1 MKIEIRGNSSVHI
14 EGYVNAVGRDSRI
27 LSSPTKG
34 SFVEMIEPG
43 TFRASLERRPNVEL
57 LLNHGRP
64 VEATYS
70 CYEDNIGLR
79 AICDITDP
87 EVCEK
92 ARNKQLRG
100 WSFGFY
106 VNKDEM
112 EERSGSC
119 PRRHV
124 SDIDMYEVSIIDDR
138 ANPCYAGTLIEC
150 RADGDF
156 TKEMRAELE
165 AEITVTEQEKPD
177 YSYWEKKFEEIRAR
191 EEIRAW
197 EERLA
202 ELRFNPYHDPTNGRF
217 TTSDGGGMGGVLY
230 SKGGKSAYVF
240 ERDIDSEYNNW
251 KSSKKIDSQKTLADD
266 IYYKKYNNAEEY
278 HKALSDKYNGI
289 TSVEKIKTAKDV
301 ADFINYDTQKG
312 YYGTTQLLGGQK
324 GIASTWKRVG
334 AGELSIKKT
343 GFDSAEIKIPE
354 KESHVFSNSISKLND
369 AGIHVGHWLNDKY
382 LVSKKKGTRV
392 SKWLE
397 GLEDRAELENEGFD

>member
-1 MKIEIRGNSSVHI
+1 MLFHCITKEVWWG
-14 EGYVNAVGRDSRI
+14 VG
-27 LSSPTKG
+27 
-34 SFVEMIEPG
+34 
-43 TFRASLERRPNVEL
+43 
-57 LLNHGRP
+57 GRF
-64 VEATYS
+64 
-70 CYEDNIGLR
+70 DG
-79 AICDITDP
+79 
-87 EVCEK
+87 
-92 ARNKQLRG
+92 
-100 WSFGFY
+100 
-106 VNKDEM
+106 
-112 EERSGSC
+112 
-119 PRRHV
+119 
-124 SDIDMYEVSIIDDR
+124 YEVSIIDDR

-289 TSVEKIKTAKDV
+289 TSVEKIKSAKDV